1 MNQILQRVTSVCLY
15 TYMLKASIPF
25 GNYLFAQYYFLKV
38 IIFYLTL
45 PINLIEKTLRYGG
58 LGGFSGLLI
67 FFVLFAGVVRNP
79 KVPYFVRFNAC
90 QALLLNISLIIITYL
105 LGIFSL
111 PLSAL
116 ISFIFIASFSIFIF
130 SVFQCIYGVEPEI
143 PFISKS
149 VRMQIWNYL
158 GLNFWF

>member
-1 MNQILQRVTSVCLY
+1 
-15 TYMLKASIPF
+15 MLKASIPF

-45 PINLIEKTLRYGG
+45 PINLIEETLRYGG

-149 VRMQIWNYL
+149 VRMQI
-158 GLNFWF
+158 

>member
-1 MNQILQRVTSVCLY
+1 MNQIFQRLSSVFLY
-15 TYMLKASIPF
+15 TLPLNASIPF
-25 GNYLFAQYYFLKV
+25 GDYLFAKYYFLKV

-45 PINLIEKTLRYGG
+45 PINLIEGTLRYGG

-90 QALLLNISLIIITYL
+90 QALLLNISLLIITYL

-111 PLSAL
+111 PLPAL
-116 ISFIFIASFSIFIF
+116 ISIIFISSFSIFIF
-130 SVFQCIYGVEPEI
+130 SVFQCIYGIEPEI
-143 PFISKS
+143 PLISKS
-149 VRMQIWNYL
+149 VRMQI
-158 GLNFWF
+158 

>member
-1 MNQILQRVTSVCLY
+1 
-15 TYMLKASIPF
+15 MLKASTPF
-25 GNYLFAQYYFLKV
+25 GDYLFEKYYFLKV
-38 IIFYLTL
+38 LIFYLIL
-45 PINLIEKTLRYGG
+45 PINLIEGTLRYGG

-90 QALLLNISLIIITYL
+90 QALLLNISLLIITYF

-111 PLSAL
+111 PLPAL
-116 ISFIFIASFSIFIF
+116 ISIIFISSFSIFIF

-143 PFISKS
+143 PLISKS
-149 VRMQIWNYL
+149 VRMQI
-158 GLNFWF
+158 

>member
-1 MNQILQRVTSVCLY
+1 
-15 TYMLKASIPF
+15 MLKASIPF
-25 GNYLFAQYYFLKV
+25 GDYLFSQYYFLKV

-45 PINLIEKTLRYGG
+45 PINLIEGTIKYGG
-58 LGGFSGLLI
+58 LGGFSSLVI

-111 PLSAL
+111 PIPEL

-130 SVFQCIYGVEPEI
+130 SVFQCTYGIEPEI
-143 PFISKS
+143 PLISKS
-149 VRMQIWNYL
+149 VRMQI
-158 GLNFWF
+158 

>member
-1 MNQILQRVTSVCLY
+1 
-15 TYMLKASIPF
+15 MLKASIPF
-25 GNYLFAQYYFLKV
+25 GDYLFAQYYFLKV

-45 PINLIEKTLRYGG
+45 PINLIEGTLRYGG

-79 KVPYFVRFNAC
+79 KVPYFIRFNAC
-90 QALLLNISLIIITYL
+90 QALLLNISLLIITYI

-111 PLSAL
+111 PLPAL
-116 ISFIFIASFSIFIF
+116 ISIIFIASFSIFIF
-130 SVFQCIYGVEPEI
+130 SVFQCIYGIEPEI

-149 VRMQIWNYL
+149 ARMQI
-158 GLNFWF
+158 F

>member
-1 MNQILQRVTSVCLY
+1 
-15 TYMLKASIPF
+15 MLKASIPF
-25 GNYLFAQYYFLKV
+25 GDYLFAQYYFLKV

-45 PINLIEKTLRYGG
+45 PINLIEGTLRYGG

-79 KVPYFVRFNAC
+79 KVPYFIRFNAC
-90 QALLLNISLIIITYL
+90 QALLLNISLLIITYF

-111 PLSAL
+111 PLTEL
-116 ISFIFIASFSIFIF
+116 ISIIFIASFSIFIF
-130 SVFQCIYGVEPEI
+130 SVFQCIYGIEPEI

-149 VRMQIWNYL
+149 ARMQI
-158 GLNFWF
+158 F

>member
-1 MNQILQRVTSVCLY
+1 
-15 TYMLKASIPF
+15 MLKASIPF
-25 GNYLFAQYYFLKV
+25 GDYLFAKYYFLK
-38 IIFYLTL
+38 ILIFYLTL
-45 PINLIEKTLRYGG
+45 PINLIEGTLRYGG

-90 QALLLNISLIIITYL
+90 QALLLNISLLIITYI

-111 PLSAL
+111 PLPAL
-116 ISFIFIASFSIFIF
+116 ISIIFISSFSIFIF

-143 PFISKS
+143 PLISKS
-149 VRMQIWNYL
+149 VRMQI
-158 GLNFWF
+158 

>member
-1 MNQILQRVTSVCLY
+1 MNQIFQRLSSVFLY
-15 TYMLKASIPF
+15 TLPLNASIPF
-25 GNYLFAQYYFLKV
+25 GDYLFEKYYFLKV
-38 IIFYLTL
+38 LIFYLTL
-45 PINLIEKTLRYGG
+45 PINLIEGTLRYGG

-111 PLSAL
+111 PIPEL
-116 ISFIFIASFSIFIF
+116 ISIIFIASFSIFIF
-130 SVFQCIYGVEPEI
+130 SVFQCIYGIEPEI
-143 PFISKS
+143 PLISKS
-149 VRMQIWNYL
+149 VRMQI
-158 GLNFWF
+158 

>member
-1 MNQILQRVTSVCLY
+1 
-15 TYMLKASIPF
+15 MLKASISF
-25 GNYLFAQYYFLKV
+25 GDYLFARYYFLKV

-45 PINLIEKTLRYGG
+45 PINLIEGTLRYGG

-90 QALLLNISLIIITYL
+90 QALLLNISLIIITYI

-111 PLSAL
+111 PLPAL
-116 ISFIFIASFSIFIF
+116 ISFIFIACFSIFIF
-130 SVFQCIYGVEPEI
+130 SVFQCIYGIEPEI
-143 PFISKS
+143 PLISKS
-149 VRMQIWNYL
+149 VRMQI
-158 GLNFWF
+158 

>member
-1 MNQILQRVTSVCLY
+1 
-15 TYMLKASIPF
+15 MLKASIPF
-25 GNYLFAQYYFLKV
+25 GDYLFAQYYFLKV

-45 PINLIEKTLRYGG
+45 PINLIEGTLKYGG
-58 LGGFSGLLI
+58 LGGFSGLVI

-111 PLSAL
+111 PIPEL

-130 SVFQCIYGVEPEI
+130 SIFQCIYGIEPEI
-143 PFISKS
+143 PLISKS
-149 VRMQIWNYL
+149 VRMQI
-158 GLNFWF
+158 

>member
-1 MNQILQRVTSVCLY
+1 
-15 TYMLKASIPF
+15 MLKVSFPF
-25 GNYLFAQYYFLKV
+25 GDYLFAQYSFLKV

-45 PINLIEKTLRYGG
+45 PINLIEGTLRYGG

-90 QALLLNISLIIITYL
+90 QALLLNISLLIITYL

-111 PLSAL
+111 PLPAL
-116 ISFIFIASFSIFIF
+116 ISIIFIASFSIFIF
-130 SVFQCIYGVEPEI
+130 SVFQCIYGIEPEI
-143 PFISKS
+143 PLISKS
-149 VRMQIWNYL
+149 VRMQI
-158 GLNFWF
+158 